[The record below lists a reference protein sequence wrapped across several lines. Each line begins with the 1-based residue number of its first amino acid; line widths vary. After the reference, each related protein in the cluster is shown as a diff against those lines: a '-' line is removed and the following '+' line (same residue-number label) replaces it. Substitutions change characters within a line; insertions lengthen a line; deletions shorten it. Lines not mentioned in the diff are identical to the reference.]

1 MPTSYTNRN
10 ARSRAELICP
20 SCHTEGLDRFDAFAE
35 RHDNPRQKL
44 IHGTRCPNC
53 DQRVPPDKVEA
64 QLAPPEWSFAGLSL
78 TIPSIIRDPPTKAI
92 AYATGILAVILMFVI
107 IPTMLGP
114 ILGGGTA
121 QTDAPRGGTE
131 VYSDGGWTIYET
143 SDGNYY
149 IYDGTQYLT
158 PTGPSTTPYYYNT
171 EGVARDVLDSYLAY
185 DPAGSTSFEFGG
197 SNNTTSGM
205 PGWSPTNNTSTS
217 TNGTTGPSWTYN
229 GTNDGSGG
237 SGSGGSGGDI
247 YDNPTDGGGTNDWE
261 YQTPTGGDNTNDGG
275 GYQTPSGGDG
285 PSGPI
290 YDDPNSGTNQPD
302 DGYTVPTD
310 KDPLHGAVRDS
321 QGQPI
326 EGVTVTITST
336 GQEVTTGADGT
347 YTFDEHLP
355 AGTHTLHASQQGLST
370 PPITL
375 SAESNGD
382 ITVDGSPDHAVYVE
396 GSDGTVAQ
404 NKLSIVMPDSGAANP
419 ITLSGTGSD
428 MTGTV
433 RFQSR
438 GNANSTSIT
447 LSGVQSSDHQQVSV
461 SPNTPRVVQ
470 INGNTAPNAEINL
483 SSTPVSETVTEQGET
498 SSTTSFELRGNLPT
512 TPTITLNPASEST
525 RQTASGRL
533 SGQQSST
540 PVTITNRGNVQTP
553 VDVTLRGKSWTRDRQ
568 QTGTTETGFSTEID
582 GYQQPDGQQ
591 GSLPE
596 LSVTATEHEAV
607 ESYSGGGPEFGY
619 YDSGYMATSVFTA
632 PESGMYRVDWHV
644 HQSLYNSQGY
654 SLSQSDSAESGIMV
668 GEAGE
673 DPDIDGYYPD
683 GVATDHLLDE
693 DAYVSVSTQTH
704 SEGEDDRD
712 SASDSGTTT
721 VYLDEGE
728 SIYAGGTEETHHAGG
743 LTSSETN
750 TRVESVER
758 LESAGNVT
766 VSAGGVE
773 KTVQDLQKGDSST
786 VALPLTTGRN
796 DIDVS
801 TSGPVGVDYELEW
814 TEYHRT
820 AGASIQA
827 NGETVASIDEG
838 FTGTRT
844 LEIPASAVP
853 PGEREFVFT
862 SAQRADRYDVAL
874 EWMSKTVTKQPEV
887 TTSSGRVLFSESG
900 RLESKQ
906 TVAVEEPISAGET
919 VEVASG
925 DGPLEYEISYP
936 ARVVADSPAVSV
948 NDETY
953 AYPSAF
959 NATGSRLT
967 ESVLLNSSALELGQN
982 QLSVSADAV
991 DGIEP
996 SVTATV
1002 EYKGSLVISN
1012 EPTVTV
1018 TNGDGESHT
1027 AEVPASQL
1035 QNGRLTGNSS
1045 LNLPGEWFTTGENT
1059 VRVQTADGS
1068 VVEAKLTARG
1078 IYQQEREFTED

>member
-1 MPTSYTNRN
+1 MPTSYTDRN

-64 QLAPPEWSFAGLSL
+64 QLAPPEWSFAGFSL
-78 TIPSIIRDPPTKAI
+78 TIPSIIRDPPTRAI
-92 AYATGILAVILMFVI
+92 AYATGILAVILMFVV

-121 QTDAPRGGTE
+121 QTDAPRGGTA

-149 IYDGTQYLT
+149 IHDGTQYLT
-158 PTGPSTTPYYYNT
+158 PTGPSTTPYYYRS

-185 DPAGSTSFEFGG
+185 DPAGSTTFEFGG

-229 GTNDGSGG
+229 GTTNDGSGG
-237 SGSGGSGGDI
+237 GGSGGGGDI
-247 YDNPTDGGGTNDWE
+247 YDDPANGGGA
-261 YQTPTGGDNTNDGG
+261 NDGG
-275 GYQTPSGGDG
+275 YEPPGGDGSGGDST
-285 PSGPI
+285 PPI
-290 YDDPNSGTNQPD
+290 YDNPGSGDGQAPSGTQPD

-310 KDPLHGAVRDS
+310 KDPLHGAVRDA

-326 EGVTVTITST
+326 EGVTVTIPST
-336 GQEVTTGADGT
+336 GQEATTDADGT
-347 YTFDEHLP
+347 YAFDEHLP
-355 AGTHTLHASQQGLST
+355 AGTHTLQASQQGLST

-375 SAESNGD
+375 SAAYNGD

-396 GSDGTVAQ
+396 GSDGAVAQ

-419 ITLSGTGSD
+419 ITLTGTGSD
-428 MTGTV
+428 MTGTI

-438 GNANSTSIT
+438 ANANSTSIT
-447 LSGVQSSDHQQVSV
+447 LSGVQSSDHKQVSV
-461 SPNTPRVVQ
+461 SPNTPRVIQ

-483 SSTPVSETVTEQGET
+483 SSTPVSETITEQGET
-498 SSTTSFELRGNLPT
+498 SSTTSFGVQGNLPT
-512 TPTITLNPASEST
+512 TPTITLSPASKS
-525 RQTASGRL
+525 RIQTASARL

-553 VDVTLRGKSWTRDRQ
+553 VNVTLRGGSWTRDRQ
-568 QTGTTETGFSTEID
+568 QAGDTQTGFSTVID
-582 GYQQPDGQQ
+582 GYQHPDGQR

-596 LSVTATEHEAV
+596 LSVTATEREAV
-607 ESYSGGGPEFGY
+607 ESYAGGSAPTNNEGY
-619 YDSGYMATSVFTA
+619 DVNTVFTA

-644 HQSLYNSQGY
+644 HQSISNYQGRTVD
-654 SLSQSDSAESGIMV
+654 QSHSAESGIMV

-673 DPDIDGYYPD
+673 DPDIAGYYPD

-693 DAYVSVSTQTH
+693 DAYVSVSTDTYF
-704 SEGEDDRD
+704 EGDEDSD

-728 SIYAGGTEETHHAGG
+728 SIFAGGNHEDHHAAGS
-743 LTSSETN
+743 TQYRTQ

-773 KTVQDLQKGDSST
+773 KTVQDLQKGESST
-786 VALPLTTGRN
+786 VAVPLTTGSN

-814 TEYHRT
+814 TEHHRT
-820 AGASIQA
+820 SGASVQK
-827 NGETVASIDEG
+827 NGRTVASIDEG

-844 LEIPASAVP
+844 LQIPASAVP
-853 PGEREFVFT
+853 PGESEVVFT
-862 SAQRADRYDVAL
+862 SPRQAGRYDVAL
-874 EWMSKTVTKQPEV
+874 EWTSKTVTKQPTVE
-887 TTSSGRVLFSESG
+887 TSSGRVLFSESG

-936 ARVVADSPAVSV
+936 ARVVADGPTVSV
-948 NDETY
+948 NGETY

-959 NATGSRLT
+959 NASGSLLT
-967 ESVLLNSSALELGQN
+967 EVVSLNSSALELGQN
-982 QLSVSADAV
+982 ELSVSANPV

-996 SVTATV
+996 NVTATV
-1002 EYKGSLVISN
+1002 EYEGSLVITN

-1018 TNGDGESHT
+1018 TNGKGESHT

-1035 QNGRLTGNSS
+1035 QDGRLMGNAT
-1045 LNLPGEWFTTGENT
+1045 LDLPSEWFTTGENT
-1059 VRVQTADGS
+1059 VRVRTADGS
-1068 VVEAKLTARG
+1068 VVKAKLTARG
-1078 IYQQEREFTED
+1078 IHPQEREFTED

>member
-1 MPTSYTNRN
+1 MPTSYTDRN

-20 SCHTEGLDRFDAFAE
+20 SCHTEGLDRFDAFAD

-78 TIPSIIRDPPTKAI
+78 TIPSIIRDPPTRAI
-92 AYATGILAVILMFVI
+92 AYATGILAVILMFVV

-121 QTDAPRGGTE
+121 QTDAPRGGTA

-149 IYDGTQYLT
+149 IHDGIQYLT

-197 SNNTTSGM
+197 SNNTTTGM

-229 GTNDGSGG
+229 DTTNDGS
-237 SGSGGSGGDI
+237 SGGSGGGGGDIYDDPANGGGANDGGYETPGGGGSGGDSTPPI
-247 YDNPTDGGGTNDWE
+247 YDNPGSGDG
-261 YQTPTGGDNTNDGG
+261 QA
-275 GYQTPSGGDG
+275 PSG
-285 PSGPI
+285 
-290 YDDPNSGTNQPD
+290 TQPD

-310 KDPLHGAVRDS
+310 KDPLHGAVRDA

-326 EGVTVTITST
+326 EGVTVIIPST
-336 GQEVTTGADGT
+336 GQEATTDADGT
-347 YTFDEHLP
+347 YAFDEHLP
-355 AGTHTLHASQQGLST
+355 AGTHTLRASQPGLST

-375 SAESNGD
+375 AAEYNGD

-396 GSDGTVAQ
+396 GDGGTVAQ
-404 NKLSIVMPDSGAANP
+404 NKLSLIMPDSGAANP

-428 MTGTV
+428 MTGTI

-438 GNANSTSIT
+438 TNANSTRIT
-447 LSGVQSSDHQQVSV
+447 LSGVQSSDHKQVSV

-470 INGNTAPNAEINL
+470 INGNTAPDAEINL
-483 SSTPVSETVTEQGET
+483 SSTPVSETITEHGST
-498 SSTTSFELRGNLPT
+498 SSTTSFDVQGNLPT

-553 VDVTLRGKSWTRDRQ
+553 VDVTLRGGSWTRDRQ
-568 QTGTTETGFSTEID
+568 QTGHTQTGFSTEVD
-582 GYQQPDGQQ
+582 GYQHPDGQR

-607 ESYSGGGPEFGY
+607 QSYSGGGPEFGY
-619 YDSGYMATSVFTA
+619 YDSGYRATAVFTA

-644 HQSLYNSQGY
+644 HQSLHNSQGY

-668 GEAGE
+668 GE
-673 DPDIDGYYPD
+673 DPYGDVDYPD

-693 DAYVSVSTQTH
+693 DAYVRVSTQTH
-704 SEGEDDRD
+704 SEGDQDGD

-728 SIYAGGTEETHHAGG
+728 SIYAGGTEEVEFAGG
-743 LTSSETN
+743 TTTYETN

-773 KTVQDLQKGDSST
+773 KTVQDLQKGESST
-786 VALPLTTGRN
+786 VAVPLTTGRN
-796 DIDVS
+796 EIDVS
-801 TSGPVGVDYELEW
+801 TSGPVGVDYELTW
-814 TEYHRT
+814 TEHHRT

-853 PGEREFVFT
+853 PGESEFVFT
-862 SAQRADRYDVAL
+862 SPRRAGRYDVAL
-874 EWMSKTVTKQPEV
+874 EWTSKTVTKQPEV

-900 RLESKQ
+900 RLESTQ
-906 TVAVEEPISAGET
+906 TVEVEEPISAGET
-919 VEVASG
+919 VTVASG
-925 DGPLEYEISYP
+925 DGAVEYEVSYP
-936 ARVVADSPAVSV
+936 ARVVADSPVVSV
-948 NDETY
+948 NGEMY

-967 ESVLLNSSALELGQN
+967 ETVSLNSSALELGQN
-982 QLSVSADAV
+982 ELSVSADSV
-991 DGIEP
+991 DGIQP
-996 SVTATV
+996 DVTATV
-1002 EYKGSLVISN
+1002 TYNGSLIITN
-1012 EPTVTV
+1012 DPIVTV

-1035 QNGRLTGNSS
+1035 QDGRLMGNAT
-1045 LNLPGEWFTTGENT
+1045 LDLPSEWFTTGENT
-1059 VRVQTADGS
+1059 VRVRTADGS
-1068 VVEAKLTARG
+1068 VVKAKLTARG
-1078 IYQQEREFTED
+1078 IHPQEREFTED